1 MDIEVIK
8 KLIRKYQEGHSDFM
22 AKAEVARRYYE
33 NETDILFPPSKEER
47 EKKEKPLRNAD
58 NRIPFN
64 FHGMLV
70 DQKAAYM
77 FTAPPIFDLGEKEEN
92 KKLSKFL
99 GDKYAKI
106 CKDLCIEASNCTV
119 GWLHVWKDGKGI
131 WKYAVV
137 PAEQVIPVWTKSLEK
152 ELLPH

>member
-77 FTAPPIFDLGEKEEN
+77 FTALQSLTSEKRGEQKAFKVSRGQICEDLLRTCASRHPIVRLAGCMCGRTEKVYGSMRWFR
-92 KKLSKFL
+92 LSRL
-99 GDKYAKI
+99 SRSGLRA
-106 CKDLCIEASNCTV
+106 
-119 GWLHVWKDGKGI
+119 
-131 WKYAVV
+131 
-137 PAEQVIPVWTKSLEK
+137 
-152 ELLPH
+152 